1 MGLIENFISVLKN
14 FRNFSG
20 RARRREFWLFYLC
33 FAIINVVFQVL
44 GAIPG
49 IGSIFGIIGGL
60 VSLVLL
66 LPSIAVAIRRLHDIG
81 RKGIFLLFF
90 LVPLVGQI
98 LLIIW
103 WVKEGDSGPNSFGP
117 DPKAA

>member
-33 FAIINVVFQVL
+33 YAIINVVFQVL

-49 IGSIFGIIGGL
+49 IGAIFGIIGGL

-66 LPSIAVAIRRLHDIG
+66 LPSIAVAIRRVHDIG
-81 RKGIFLLFF
+81 RKGIFALLF
-90 LVPLVGQI
+90 
-98 LLIIW
+98 LLFIPMIIFGA
-103 WVKEGDSGPNSFGP
+103 KEGDSGPNEFGP